1 MAQVRRGQN
10 GENMAPQLVHAMAL
24 LPILQYPDPRLHTM
38 ARPVSAF
45 DARLRTLAADM
56 LQTMYESGGIGLAAT
71 QIDVHERLIVM
82 DISEERNQ
90 PMVIVNP
97 EIVWHSEAR
106 KLNEEGCLS
115 VPAVYDR
122 VERFESVHVRVW
134 DEHGAQRTIEAQ
146 DVMAICIQHEMDHL
160 LGKVFVEYLSPLKR
174 DRIKK
179 KMRKAQRED
188 AH

>member
-1 MAQVRRGQN
+1 V
-10 GENMAPQLVHAMAL
+10 
-24 LPILQYPDPRLHTM
+24 

-122 VERFESVHVRVW
+122 VERFESVHVRVL